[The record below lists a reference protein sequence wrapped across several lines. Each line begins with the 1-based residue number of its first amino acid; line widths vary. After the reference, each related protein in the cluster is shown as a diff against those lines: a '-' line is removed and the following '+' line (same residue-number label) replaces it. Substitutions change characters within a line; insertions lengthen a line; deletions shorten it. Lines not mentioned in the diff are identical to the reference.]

1 MAIRIE
7 GKLGRPLSIDS
18 VLVAELE
25 SGQPHEVPAA
35 SLVPFRFVLKNPT
48 SFPLDLS
55 LYRGVRFAP
64 GFPHRQPLRPIDFP
78 VAPVNLEVLES
89 GETVP
94 VTAYLRTSI
103 HPLDYSLGIRLTRA
117 DGSFQPVPLS
127 SPFEVRSWRVELPLD
142 YPFKD
147 PES

>member
-1 MAIRIE
+1 M
-7 GKLGRPLSIDS
+7 GRPISIDS

-35 SLVPFRFVLKNPT
+35 SLVAFRFVLKNPT

-78 VAPVNLEVLES
+78 VAPVNLEVLEP